1 MIIGLETGHPCALQ
15 SEAPQ
20 TDDGF
25 LSNYA
30 KTFHSKGPTV
40 KETIHVYAAWKVR
53 SVGWSRSR
61 MNSSTRP
68 SPPLQGRG
76 RIPESNM

>member
-30 KTFHSKGPTV
+30 KTFHSKGPAYQHRKQSTFMLPG
-40 KETIHVYAAWKVR
+40 K
-53 SVGWSRSR
+53 SVLSGG
-61 MNSSTRP
+61 P
-68 SPPLQGRG
+68 GAG
-76 RIPESNM
+76 